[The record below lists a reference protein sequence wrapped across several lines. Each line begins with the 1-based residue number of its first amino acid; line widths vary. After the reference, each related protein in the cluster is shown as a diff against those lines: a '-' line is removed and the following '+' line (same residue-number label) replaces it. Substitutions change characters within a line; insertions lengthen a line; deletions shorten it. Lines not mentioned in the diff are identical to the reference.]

1 MSHPLK
7 EAAAGLPDKPGVY
20 LFKNARG
27 EPVYIGK
34 ARSLVDRVKSYFQ
47 PTDDPKVRNILAET
61 VRLDFILT
69 ASEREAAFL
78 ENNFIHHLQPKF
90 NLRLKDDKSFPYL
103 RLMVRDSVPGL
114 FSAGRSTPLT
124 EPGTSA
130 RSVPPG
136 RQEKPSSCSRNP
148 SGCGPAPKLSSAPAG
163 ALASNS
169 RSGTVRPRA
178 SERSALR
185 TTPRP
190 SGTPS
195 SFWRADAGARR
206 NPARPDGRRGLGGTL
221 RMPPAGGTCSG
232 RLSRSAP
239 GRKRFQS
246 SWKTRTSSAWPKRA
260 PFGLFASFSRGTAR
274 SGNPSL
280 LSENGR
286 RAFPGKSSPG
296 FPRGS
301 LFRTSASRPDPR
313 AGLA

>member
-114 FSAGRSTPLT
+114 FFQPEGRRLRRSPVLRPVQSR
-124 EPGTSA
+124 PGGGKNPPA
-130 RSVPPG
+130 AHEILPAADLRRSCLPHP
-136 RQEKPSSCSRNP
+136 
-148 SGCGPAPKLSSAPAG
+148 PAPLPRIRDRELFG
-163 ALASNS
+163 P
-169 RSGTVRPRA
+169 VR
-178 SERSALR
+178 
-185 TTPRP
+185 
-190 SGTPS
+190 
-195 SFWRADAGARR
+195 
-206 NPARPDGRRGLGGTL
+206 
-221 RMPPAGGTCSG
+221 
-232 RLSRSAP
+232 
-239 GRKRFQS
+239 RKDQ
-246 SWKTRTSSAWPKRA
+246 P
-260 PFGLFASFSRGTAR
+260 
-274 SGNPSL
+274 
-280 LSENGR
+280 
-286 RAFPGKSSPG
+286 
-296 FPRGS
+296 
-301 LFRTSASRPDPR
+301 
-313 AGLA
+313 